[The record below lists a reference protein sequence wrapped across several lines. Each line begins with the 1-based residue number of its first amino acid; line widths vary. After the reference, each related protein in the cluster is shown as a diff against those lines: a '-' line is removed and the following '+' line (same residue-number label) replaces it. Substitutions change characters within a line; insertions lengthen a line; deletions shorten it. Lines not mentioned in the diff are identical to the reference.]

1 MCFEIAKM
9 LIAVKK
15 YKFIVPFIIIFGTL
29 SFPMVRESRL
39 APAALATAD
48 VGGYSGMSPP
58 SRKPRPLL
66 PCSPGV
72 AANLHRQ
79 R

>member
-1 MCFEIAKM
+1 M
-9 LIAVKK
+9 LIAVKN
-15 YKFIVPFIIIFGTL
+15 KFIVPFIIIFDTL

-72 AANLHRQ
+72 AANLQRQ